1 MSDNVWIALIIAAGA
16 VAVIYILRDKLK
28 GTKVE
33 VSKEGVTVALD
44 TQEPSVTRI
53 VGAKIKGDDNNLT
66 ATNGGQIDKADI
78 EGNRNRLKS

>member
-33 VSKEGVTVALD
+33 VSKEGVKVALD

-53 VGAKIKGDDNNLT
+53 DQRREEQGNENNLT
-66 ATNGGQIDKADI
+66 HCVH
-78 EGNRNRLKS
+78 ERH

>member
-1 MSDNVWIALIIAAGA
+1 MSDNVLIALIIAACA

-33 VSKEGVTVALD
+33 ASKEGVKVALD

-53 VGAKIKGDDNNLT
+53 SGAKIKGDDNNLT
-66 ATNGGQIDKADI
+66 ATNGGQIDKTDI